1 MTERVITLKGFFE
14 EAREG
19 RLSAIRCGSCGELAI
34 PPKELCPSCHERRWE
49 LVPLHGTWVGP
60 LVKRKGIDITNG
72 PAVAALVVEVIRD
85 GAQVNIDLTGGW
97 GGSARD
103 HLVAQGIRVEPVALH
118 GTGSVVSF
126 TVIRI
131 PPRGRLAE
139 APYAVAVVKLDEG
152 VSLLGRIDGI
162 PLDALTAGLSDRF
175 RPLLFDDQVIIGFGP
190 A

>member
-1 MTERVITLKGFFE
+1 VITLKGFFE
-14 EAREG
+14 EARAG

-49 LVPLHGTWVGP
+49 LVPLHGT
-60 LVKRKGIDITNG
+60 
-72 PAVAALVVEVIRD
+72 
-85 GAQVNIDLTGGW
+85 
-97 GGSARD
+97 
-103 HLVAQGIRVEPVALH
+103 
-118 GTGSVVSF
+118 GSVASF

-152 VSLLGRIDGI
+152 VSLLGRIVDI
-162 PLDALTAGLSDRF
+162 PLDALTAGLSVRF
-175 RPLLFDDQVIIGFGP
+175 RPLLLGEQVIISFGP

>member
-49 LVPLHGTWVGP
+49 LVPLHGT
-60 LVKRKGIDITNG
+60 
-72 PAVAALVVEVIRD
+72 
-85 GAQVNIDLTGGW
+85 
-97 GGSARD
+97 
-103 HLVAQGIRVEPVALH
+103 
-118 GTGSVVSF
+118 GSVVSF

-131 PPRGRLAE
+131 PPRGLLAE

-162 PLDALTAGLSDRF
+162 PLAALTAGLSVRF
-175 RPLLFDDQVIIGFGP
+175 RPLLLGDQVIISFGP

>member
-49 LVPLHGTWVGP
+49 LVPLHGT
-60 LVKRKGIDITNG
+60 
-72 PAVAALVVEVIRD
+72 
-85 GAQVNIDLTGGW
+85 
-97 GGSARD
+97 
-103 HLVAQGIRVEPVALH
+103 
-118 GTGSVVSF
+118 GSVVSF

-152 VSLLGRIDGI
+152 VSLLGRIVDI
-162 PLDALTAGLSDRF
+162 PLDALTAGLSVRF
-175 RPLLFDDQVIIGFGP
+175 RPLLLGEQVIISFGP

>member
-49 LVPLHGTWVGP
+49 LVPLHGT
-60 LVKRKGIDITNG
+60 
-72 PAVAALVVEVIRD
+72 
-85 GAQVNIDLTGGW
+85 
-97 GGSARD
+97 
-103 HLVAQGIRVEPVALH
+103 
-118 GTGSVVSF
+118 GSVVSF

-152 VSLLGRIDGI
+152 VSLLGRIVGI
-162 PLDALTAGLSDRF
+162 PLETLTAGLSVRF
-175 RPLLFDDQVIIGFGP
+175 QPVLLDEQVIIGFGP

>member
-14 EAREG
+14 EARAG

-49 LVPLHGTWVGP
+49 LVP
-60 LVKRKGIDITNG
+60 
-72 PAVAALVVEVIRD
+72 
-85 GAQVNIDLTGGW
+85 
-97 GGSARD
+97 
-103 HLVAQGIRVEPVALH
+103 LH

-152 VSLLGRIDGI
+152 VSLLGRIVDI
-162 PLDALTAGLSDRF
+162 PLDALTAGLSVRF
-175 RPLLFDDQVIIGFGP
+175 RPLLLGDQVIISFGP

>member
-49 LVPLHGTWVGP
+49 LVPLHGT
-60 LVKRKGIDITNG
+60 
-72 PAVAALVVEVIRD
+72 
-85 GAQVNIDLTGGW
+85 
-97 GGSARD
+97 
-103 HLVAQGIRVEPVALH
+103 
-118 GTGSVVSF
+118 GSVVSF

-131 PPRGRLAE
+131 PPRGQLAE

-162 PLDALTAGLSDRF
+162 PLGALTAGLSVRF

>member
-1 MTERVITLKGFFE
+1 VITLKGFFE

-49 LVPLHGTWVGP
+49 LVPLHGT
-60 LVKRKGIDITNG
+60 
-72 PAVAALVVEVIRD
+72 
-85 GAQVNIDLTGGW
+85 
-97 GGSARD
+97 
-103 HLVAQGIRVEPVALH
+103 
-118 GTGSVVSF
+118 GSVASF

-152 VSLLGRIDGI
+152 VSLLGRIVDI
-162 PLDALTAGLSDRF
+162 PLDALTAGLSVRF
-175 RPLLFDDQVIIGFGP
+175 RPVLLGEQVIIGFGP

>member
-49 LVPLHGTWVGP
+49 LVPLHGT
-60 LVKRKGIDITNG
+60 
-72 PAVAALVVEVIRD
+72 
-85 GAQVNIDLTGGW
+85 
-97 GGSARD
+97 
-103 HLVAQGIRVEPVALH
+103 
-118 GTGSVVSF
+118 GSVASF

-152 VSLLGRIDGI
+152 VSLLGRIVDI
-162 PLDALTAGLSDRF
+162 PLDTLTAGLSVRF
-175 RPLLFDDQVIIGFGP
+175 RPLLLGEQVIISFGP

>member
-34 PPKELCPSCHERRWE
+34 PPKELCPGCHERRWE
-49 LVPLHGTWVGP
+49 LVP
-60 LVKRKGIDITNG
+60 
-72 PAVAALVVEVIRD
+72 
-85 GAQVNIDLTGGW
+85 
-97 GGSARD
+97 
-103 HLVAQGIRVEPVALH
+103 LH

-131 PPRGRLAE
+131 PPRGRLSE

-162 PLDALTAGLSDRF
+162 PLDALTAGLSVRF
-175 RPLLFDDQVIIGFGP
+175 RPLLFDEQVIIGFGP

>member
-1 MTERVITLKGFFE
+1 MTERVIALKGFFE

-49 LVPLHGTWVGP
+49 LVPLHGT
-60 LVKRKGIDITNG
+60 
-72 PAVAALVVEVIRD
+72 
-85 GAQVNIDLTGGW
+85 
-97 GGSARD
+97 
-103 HLVAQGIRVEPVALH
+103 
-118 GTGSVVSF
+118 GSVVSF

-152 VSLLGRIDGI
+152 VSLLGRIVDI
-162 PLDALTAGLSDRF
+162 PLDALTAGLSVRF
-175 RPLLFDDQVIIGFGP
+175 RPLLLGDQVIISFGP

>member
-1 MTERVITLKGFFE
+1 VTERVITLKGFFE

-49 LVPLHGTWVGP
+49 LVPLHGT
-60 LVKRKGIDITNG
+60 
-72 PAVAALVVEVIRD
+72 
-85 GAQVNIDLTGGW
+85 
-97 GGSARD
+97 
-103 HLVAQGIRVEPVALH
+103 
-118 GTGSVVSF
+118 GSVASF

-131 PPRGRLAE
+131 PPRGRLPE

-152 VSLLGRIDGI
+152 VSLLGRIVDI
-162 PLDALTAGLSDRF
+162 PLDALTAGLSVRF
-175 RPLLFDDQVIIGFGP
+175 RPLLLDDQVIISFGP